1 MNHSRKF
8 RSKLKIAHAIAVQ
21 PDIADELVT
30 PYIKDMEVKVMKFN
44 LPGWDES
51 SRTVPS
57 MNMISRL
64 IYLSDDE
71 PDDPY
76 CLNKFRI
83 RPQVYDSR
91 SENYLQL
98 SNNRIIH
105 ELEDGRLNPTAFDTA
120 LSQWCSKYGVNYEY
134 VSYFQS
140 VITYC
145 RTILPISS
153 TNEGTNSQRIKAM
166 KELLSL
172 AGKGITTDKAIKKAI
187 DLQKGVEESNKQD
200 YYLARRFYEYGLA
213 AKQIKGMMLN
223 PAYFEM
229 WDSRLVDANR
239 ITTDNRTAKKTRS
252 VGILTQCMF
261 CYRFHYQDTKGRNKL
276 SKYCPDHKND
286 FNNWGTY
293 LSKNTK
299 FKESDVYRDGFYR
312 FEF

>member
-1 MNHSRKF
+1 
-8 RSKLKIAHAIAVQ
+8 
-21 PDIADELVT
+21 
-30 PYIKDMEVKVMKFN
+30 MKFN
-44 LPGWDES
+44 LSGWDES

-64 IYLSDDE
+64 IYLPDDE

-91 SENYLQL
+91 SENYLRL
-98 SNNRIIH
+98 LNNRIVE
-105 ELEDGRLNPTAFDTA
+105 ELEDNRLNPNAFDTA

-145 RTILPISS
+145 RSILPISS
-153 TNEGTNSQRIKAM
+153 TNEGANSQRIKAIR
-166 KELLSL
+166 ELLSFV
-172 AGKGITTDKAIKKAI
+172 GEGITTDAAIRKI
-187 DLQKGVEESNKQD
+187 VSHQDDVEKSNKQN

-213 AKQIKGMMLN
+213 VKQIKGMMLN

-229 WDSRLVDANR
+229 WDARLVEANR
-239 ITTDNRTAKKTRS
+239 LNTDNRIAKKTLS

-261 CYRFHYQDTKGRNKL
+261 CYRFHYQDTKSRNKL

-286 FNNWGTY
+286 FNNWGRY

-299 FKESDVYRDGFYR
+299 FKESHVYRDGFYR
-312 FEF
+312 LEF